1 MYLTGLMQE
10 YALTTEINKY
20 QQLVGSDGTSANLEK
35 MAWFAGNGLLSFG
48 TVIIVFLIGAIC
60 MFTVPSISTWIISTS
75 GISSATSTF
84 GRSAGT
90 VVRAARVASGS
101 FA

>member
-1 MYLTGLMQE
+1 
-10 YALTTEINKY
+10 
-20 QQLVGSDGTSANLEK
+20 
-35 MAWFAGNGLLSFG
+35 MAWFAGNGVLSFG

-90 VVRAARVASGS
+90 VTSMARKACRKLFLNPFFFLHFDVWPTRLYGPA
-101 FA
+101 FFI